1 MLDIERVWSAG
12 GDVGV
17 LLLEPPP
24 HAVRAKAIELTRVVL
39 NNIVFFIILP
49 CVVS

>member
-12 GDVGV
+12 GDVGE

-24 HAVRAKAIELTRVVL
+24 QAVRAKAIELTRVVL
-39 NNIVFFIILP
+39 SNIVFFIILP
-49 CVVS
+49 CVVN

>member
-24 HAVRAKAIELTRVVL
+24 QAVRAKAIELTRVVL
-39 NNIVFFIILP
+39 TKLVFFMIIP
-49 CVVS
+49 CVVV